1 MTKRILVTG
10 IDGQLGR
17 ELKATLEPLGE
28 ILGVGRETTDLT
40 QATSIRQT
48 IANFRPS
55 AIVNAAAYT
64 AVDKA
69 ETDEE
74 LAYTV
79 NAIAPGI
86 MAEEA
91 AKLGATLLHVS
102 TDYVFDGRNNLP
114 YREDDKTNPLGV
126 YGKSKLAGEENVKQA
141 CQSHII
147 LRTAWVYGTWGK
159 TNFVKTMLR
168 LGKGREEI
176 RVVNDQVG
184 SPTWSKDIASAIAR
198 LVESPNSPGV
208 YHFTNSGVASW
219 YDFASAIFEEAK
231 LLKFPLKI
239 QQIIPI
245 TTAEYPTPAQ
255 RPAYS
260 VLANQKISAILGTHP
275 PHWRDSLKQML
286 QQLYSQT
293 Q

>member
-1 MTKRILVTG
+1 MTKRILITG

-17 ELKATLEPLGE
+17 ELKETLAPIGE
-28 ILGVGRETTDLT
+28 VFGVGREKTDLT

-48 IANFRPS
+48 ITNFKPDT
-55 AIVNAAAYT
+55 IVNAAAYT

-91 AKLGATLLHVS
+91 AKLGATILHVS
-102 TDYVFDGRNNLP
+102 TDYVFDGQKNLP
-114 YREDDKTNPLGV
+114 YGEDDATNPLGV

-159 TNFVKTMLR
+159 SNFVKTMLR
-168 LGKGREEI
+168 LGKEREEI
-176 RVVNDQVG
+176 RVVTDQVG
-184 SPTWSKDIASAIAR
+184 SPTWAKDIALAIAR
-198 LVESPNSPGV
+198 LVENPNSHGT
-208 YHFTNSGVASW
+208 YHFTDSGVASW

-239 QQIIPI
+239 GRVIPI

-286 QQLYSQT
+286 QQLYFQA

>member
-28 ILGVGRETTDLT
+28 VLGVGRETMDLT

-48 IANFRPS
+48 IANFKPDT
-55 AIVNAAAYT
+55 IVNAAAYT

-91 AKLGATLLHVS
+91 AKLGATILHVS
-102 TDYVFDGRNNLP
+102 TDYVFDGQKNLP
-114 YREDDKTNPLGV
+114 YREDDATNPLGV
-126 YGKSKLAGEENVKQA
+126 YGKTKLAGEEKVKQA

-159 TNFVKTMLR
+159 SNFVKTMLR
-168 LGKGREEI
+168 LGKEREEI
-176 RVVNDQVG
+176 RVVTDQVG
-184 SPTWSKDIASAIAR
+184 SPTWAKDIALAIAK
-198 LVESPNSPGV
+198 LAKSQNTQGI

-231 LLKFPLKI
+231 LLGFPLKI
-239 QQIIPI
+239 ERVIPI
-245 TTAEYPTPAQ
+245 TSAEYPTPAQ

-286 QQLYSQT
+286 QQLYFQT
-293 Q
+293 